1 MIINGNVRVADEH
14 RRRTTM
20 VPVIGRRQYLALL
33 AGALVW
39 PHASFAQNNERLRR
53 IGVLI
58 FGRGETRGSRTPA
71 DSLRAGLQ
79 ELGWVENRTFRIEAK
94 FETNPERIRSR
105 AGELVGSAP
114 DIIVVNT
121 NAATTAVK
129 QLTQTIPVVFAGVG
143 DPVAGG
149 LVASINRPGGNI
161 TGITNL
167 FFSLGGKWLEFL
179 KEFTPGLKRV
189 AVMYNADVSA
199 REDWFDAI
207 AETAPMFS
215 VTPAK
220 LAVRNTTDIERTI
233 EKFAAEPNGALIVVP
248 PGLVGVERDLL
259 LRLARERKLPATY
272 PARAYTADGG
282 LMSYGADSTDLFRQA
297 ASYVDR
303 ILRGGKPGELPV
315 QFPDRFELAI
325 NRSTAFAMGLTIPT
339 TLIARA
345 DEVIE

>member
-1 MIINGNVRVADEH
+1 
-14 RRRTTM
+14 M
-20 VPVIGRRQYLALL
+20 VPDTGRRQCLALL
-33 AGALVW
+33 AGALAW
-39 PHASFAQNNERLRR
+39 PHFSLAQGNERLRR

-79 ELGWVENRTFRIEAK
+79 NLGWVENRTFRIEAR
-94 FETNPERIRSR
+94 FETSPERLR
-105 AGELVGSAP
+105 ARAAEVVSSAP

-129 QLTQTIPVVFAGVG
+129 QLTQTIPIVFAGVG

-149 LVASINRPGGNI
+149 LVASLNRPGHNV

-167 FFSLGGKWLEFL
+167 FFSLGGKWLELL
-179 KEFTPGLKRV
+179 KELTPDLKRV

-207 AETAPMFS
+207 AETAPMFR
-215 VTPAK
+215 VTPTK
-220 LAVRNTTDIERTI
+220 LAVRNATDIEQTI
-233 EKFAAEPNGALIVVP
+233 EKFAAEPNGGLIVVP

-259 LRLARERKLPATY
+259 LRLARERKLPAIY
-272 PARAYTADGG
+272 PMRAYAADGG
-282 LMSYGADSTDLFRQA
+282 LMSYGADSADLFRQS

-303 ILRGGKPGELPV
+303 ILRGTRPADLPV
-315 QFPDRFELAI
+315 QAPDKFEFAI
-325 NRSTAFAMGLTIPT
+325 NRSSAIAMGLTIPT
-339 TLIARA
+339 NLIARA